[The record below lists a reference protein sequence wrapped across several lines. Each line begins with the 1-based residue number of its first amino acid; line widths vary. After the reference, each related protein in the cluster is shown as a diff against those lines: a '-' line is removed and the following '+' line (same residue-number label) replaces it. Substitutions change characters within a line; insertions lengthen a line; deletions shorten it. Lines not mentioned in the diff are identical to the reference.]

1 MKTFLESTFL
11 QKMREVAPVSQA
23 TACAL
28 ASCLEP
34 CHFDKHVHVL
44 EEGRMLRNV
53 WFIEQ
58 GLLRH
63 YWLVNGDEINT
74 SFSIEGHAVFSMDE
88 LYYGMP
94 SQEYAE
100 TLEPVYAYRISISD
114 MNRLFATNLELCNW
128 GRIIHQN
135 EYRRL
140 HQSHKDRLSLSAAE
154 RYLSFIK
161 QFPDVCQRCNLGYI
175 ASYLGITLPTL
186 SRLRS
191 KFLYRSEIN

>member
-1 MKTFLESTFL
+1 
-11 QKMREVAPVSQA
+11 MREVAPVSQE

-44 EEGRMLRNV
+44 EEGRMLRYV

-100 TLEPVYAYRISISD
+100 TLESVYAYRISISD